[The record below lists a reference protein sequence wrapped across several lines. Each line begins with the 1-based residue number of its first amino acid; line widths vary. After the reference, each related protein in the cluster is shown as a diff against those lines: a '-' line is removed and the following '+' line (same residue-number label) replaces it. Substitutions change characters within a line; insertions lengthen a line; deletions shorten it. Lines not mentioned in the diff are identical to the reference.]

1 LSRVPSF
8 HSVNEWRKIPAAR
21 VYHNNDACQ
30 LGKQIP
36 GWERKDGNGNH
47 RLCKEC
53 DRLNANAPNRWV

>member
-1 LSRVPSF
+1 
-8 HSVNEWRKIPAAR
+8 VNEWRKIPAAR